1 VQKEKNLRR
10 CKMTNITNESV
21 GGNQTLHWWM
31 VLLEGILSTGFG
43 IVILYYP
50 SQTFAVFLAALGWFW
65 ILEGFLGLIGL
76 VAGLPVGSKW
86 RIGLMWGLLSVVA
99 GMFVL
104 NQPLIDE
111 YLTRKSLVYIVALIL
126 IVAGVTSVATANSR
140 SENRRTKWG
149 IIILPLLFIILGVV
163 LFFTPYISFYIVLKL
178 TGTICLTFGLLMIVY
193 SALMHRGLARGTNE

>member
-1 VQKEKNLRR
+1 
-10 CKMTNITNESV
+10 MTGITNEAV
-21 GGNQTLHWWM
+21 GGNQTVPWLM

-43 IVILYYP
+43 ILILYHP
-50 SQTFAVFLAALGWFW
+50 SQTFVAFLAALGWFW

-104 NQPLIDE
+104 NQPLINV

-126 IVAGVTSVATANSR
+126 IVAGIISVFSANRWSGNHR
-140 SENRRTKWG
+140 GKWG

-163 LFFTPYISFYIVLKL
+163 LLFTPYISFYIIMML
-178 TGTICLTFGLLMIVY
+178 TGTICLTFGLIMIVY
-193 SALMHRGLARGTNE
+193 SALMHGGLARGPND